1 MKIGVQRSSTVK
13 SRPAIRSIAGPL
25 YMLAAA
31 LMFGVLDGLI
41 KLMGPSYRIWD
52 IAFYRWGMGL
62 ALLIIIFGHR
72 SRVLKTRN
80 LKLMLVRSI
89 TGCIAFLSLTT
100 AIRNVPLS
108 TAMVLFFSFPAFAAL
123 FSRQIFRERLTNKE
137 IFCVCG
143 ALGGVAVLMGFR
155 LDGHIFGYIM
165 GILSG
170 VFAGLTVN
178 LIKKLRETDG
188 SVAIYFYFCLLGAL
202 VCFPAYVANPRL
214 PESGL
219 EWLMAGG
226 IAGSSV
232 IAQLSMNHGFRY
244 CKSWEGGIFLTGELV
259 FTAVLGV
266 VFLGEQVSGRFW
278 VGGFM
283 ILACTVL
290 LNIIRVQKK
299 LQISPKEL
307 QPSSPEPDL
316 SFRKGGW

>member
-1 MKIGVQRSSTVK
+1 MKNGVPRSLTIK
-13 SRPAIRSIAGPL
+13 SLPAIRTFAGPL
-25 YMLAAA
+25 YMLTAA

-41 KLMGPSYRIWD
+41 KLIGPSYRIWD

-62 ALLIIIFGHR
+62 ALLIIIFGRR
-72 SRVLKTRN
+72 SRILKTHN

-100 AIRNVPLS
+100 AIRNIPLS

-123 FSRQIFRERLTNKE
+123 FSRQIFRERLTKKE

-155 LDGHIFGYIM
+155 LDGNLFGYMM
-165 GILSG
+165 GISSG

-202 VCFPAYVANPRL
+202 ICFPAYVANPKM
-214 PESGL
+214 PESGV

-226 IAGSSV
+226 IAVSSV
-232 IAQLSMNHGFRY
+232 IAQLSMNQGFRY

-266 VFLGEQVSGRFW
+266 VFLGEQISGRFW
-278 VGGFM
+278 VGSIM
-283 ILACTVL
+283 ILACTVM
-290 LNIIRVQKK
+290 LNIIKFQTTPIASYKASQTV
-299 LQISPKEL
+299 SPG
-307 QPSSPEPDL
+307 PGSVS
-316 SFRKGGW
+316 R